1 MISVHG
7 GWWIPLLIFAFLF
20 WRPWRWGRRAHYPWY
35 GWPPP
40 RHHMP
45 PDRAPELDESVRARL
60 ELVDQLETRVTEL
73 ENRLDFAERLL
84 AERKEDKAIS
94 H

>member
-7 GWWIPLLIFAFLF
+7 GWWIPLLILALLF
-20 WRPWRWGRRAHYPWY
+20 WRPWRWGRRAHYQWY

-45 PDRAPELDESVRARL
+45 PDRAPELDENVRARL
-60 ELVDQLETRVTEL
+60 ELARFCGAAAG
-73 ENRLDFAERLL
+73 RAEGRQS
-84 AERKEDKAIS
+84 D
-94 H
+94 